1 MRETKVNFD
10 GHYPCATRNA
20 EKEYGLVPDV
30 SFDKYYRRFHLMPL
44 IRRLCN
50 SGFIYAF
57 TARNSKLASY
67 VKKEI
72 YLYYLYCTEHA
83 LKCCRIVAKEK
94 KMILSLMTKL
104 IENNRIFMKF
114 YFQKKLKLVTCS

>member
-10 GHYPCATRNA
+10 GHYPCATRSA

-50 SGFIYAF
+50 AGFIYAF
-57 TARNSKLASY
+57 AHTARNTKFASY
-67 VKKEI
+67 VKREI
-72 YLYYLYCTEHA
+72 HLYYLYCTECSEM
-83 LKCCRIVAKEK
+83 LQNCGERKEDDP
-94 KMILSLMTKL
+94 LSYDK
-104 IENNRIFMKF
+104 N
-114 YFQKKLKLVTCS
+114 